1 MSNETVLEK
10 LTAALEAVG
19 YRLEAINPEVKQG
32 GRFKPRDDEEYW
44 SLSSGG
50 QPEKGL
56 WGNDELDKTRYIMG
70 NCYRTKEEAESARD
84 KQLALVRVQDKLEEL
99 TDVPLD
105 WDGVPQYKSVLYYSW
120 EVASFDTHCVEK
132 SQGIGGLFGSKPACD
147 WVIHNMK
154 SDLKLIAGIL

>member
-44 SLSSGG
+44 SLYSGG

-56 WGNDELDKTRYIMG
+56 RGNDGLDKTRHIMG

-99 TDVPLD
+99 TDETEKYSYELVCDYSTGILEVNGMAPWTTLD
-105 WDGVPQYKSVLYYSW
+105 SLN
-120 EVASFDTHCVEK
+120 
-132 SQGIGGLFGSKPACD
+132 GSKNACL
-147 WVIHNMK
+147 WVRDNMG
-154 SDLKLIAGIL
+154 SDLKLIAGIV